1 MNRLSV
7 RYTDRL
13 LKSGTFQEELD
24 TFKVFL
30 ATTYY
35 EKMVRTGLA
44 ETNPDDAP
52 EGLSSTI
59 YRLQKAAIYASLD
72 KQVQE
77 MFTYVKEMGGMDPY
91 PVPLCEVAQGPHKRL
106 LDTLSGHK
114 EKEEKRDT
122 DIVEKEIV
130 HWTRK
135 FSLIIRKSS
144 IDHPEAGLGKLLCSS
159 SSVTN
164 NPTTLLPGVFVKGVI
179 QPGTLL
185 GIYPG
190 TVLFPASMK
199 KADVKDNNYMI
210 GRCDFHSLSSMLTVT
225 WELLI
230 RYDGVIVNGKDWE
243 AKAARVRQQQEHY
256 TTAGLVVN
264 EDKAVIGRFRNP

>member
-144 IDHPEAGLGKLLCSS
+144 IDHPEAGLGKCVALFFF
-159 SSVTN
+159 T
-164 NPTTLLPGVFVKGVI
+164 NPTPLL
-179 QPGTLL
+179 
-185 GIYPG
+185 
-190 TVLFPASMK
+190 
-199 KADVKDNNYMI
+199 
-210 GRCDFHSLSSMLTVT
+210 
-225 WELLI
+225 
-230 RYDGVIVNGKDWE
+230 
-243 AKAARVRQQQEHY
+243 QEC
-256 TTAGLVVN
+256 L
-264 EDKAVIGRFRNP
+264 